1 MAGSLVVYAAGERGD
16 SALREAVRAGG
27 KLTVVALAAV
37 ERSDRQ
43 CCDTRSVY
51 WNGVQ
56 RELAMSALARARLV
70 VEGVDGVTL
79 DVLGYDVLRPVD
91 AIVRHAAAVGADH
104 IVLTDA
110 RASGLGRLAIRRLR
124 RRTDLPV
131 AG

>member
-1 MAGSLVVYAAGERGD
+1 MASSLVVYSAGARGD
-16 SALREAVRAGG
+16 AALRDAVRAGG
-27 KLTVVALAAV
+27 ELTVVALAPV

-56 RELAMSALARARLV
+56 RELAMSELARARLV
-70 VEGVDGVTL
+70 VEGVEGITL
-79 DVLGYDVLRPVD
+79 EVLGYDPLRPVD
-91 AIVRHAAAVGADH
+91 SIVRHAAAVGADR

-110 RASGLGRLAIRRLR
+110 RASGLGRRTVRRLR
-124 RRTDLPV
+124 RRTDVLV